1 MKLLGKNSM
10 STALSCILF
19 LLFLFFAFH
28 LIYELFGYGIS
39 YYNLK
44 TNSKILYDTFYVGNT
59 IDWGGKIATGS
70 NYFRFKYPFS
80 DQQMVTGVFSL
91 NMFLN
96 YLLQFSFY
104 TLFFFSAFKIF
115 NGMSQEILF
124 NQSVIEWLKR
134 FSILNILFVPLSVLN
149 WLYNFKSDLNMDILL
164 IVFIHLLLGIMVYFI
179 VAFFKKGFELQSEND
194 LTI

>member
-1 MKLLGKNSM
+1 MKLLGKNSI
-10 STALSCILF
+10 STMIGWILF

-44 TNSKILYDTFYVGNT
+44 TDNKILYDTFYVGNT
-59 IDWGGKIATGS
+59 IDWGGQMATG
-70 NYFRFKYPFS
+70 NTYFRFKYPFS

-124 NQSVIEWLKR
+124 NQSIIKWLKR
-134 FSILNILFVPLSVLN
+134 FSILNIIFVPLSILN

-164 IVFIHLLLGIMVYFI
+164 ITFIYLLLGIMVYFI
-179 VAFFKKGFELQSEND
+179 VEFFKKGSELQNQAD

>member
-1 MKLLGKNSM
+1 MKIIGKNSM
-10 STALSCILF
+10 STFISWIF
-19 LLFLFFAFH
+19 FILFLFFAFH
-28 LIYELFGYGIS
+28 FIYELFGYGIS

-44 TNSKILYDTFYVGNT
+44 TDNKILYDTFYVGNT
-59 IDWGGKIATGS
+59 IDWGGTVATG
-70 NYFRFKYPFS
+70 NTYFRFKYPFS

-91 NMFLN
+91 RMLLN

-124 NQSVIEWLKR
+124 NQKVIQWLKK
-134 FSILNILFVPLSVLN
+134 FSVLNIIFVPLSVLN
-149 WLYNFKSDLNMDILL
+149 WLYNFKSEFNMDIALL
-164 IVFIHLLLGIMVYFI
+164 IFIHLLLGIMVYFI
-179 VAFFKKGFELQSEND
+179 VAFFRKGLELQHQAD